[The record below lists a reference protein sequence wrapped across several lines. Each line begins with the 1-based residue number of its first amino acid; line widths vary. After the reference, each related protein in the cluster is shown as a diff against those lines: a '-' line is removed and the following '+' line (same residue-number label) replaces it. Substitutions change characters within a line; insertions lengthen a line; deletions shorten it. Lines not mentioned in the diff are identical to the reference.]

1 MGNNRLSSISWRVR
15 SLTALDRSIS
25 LIELRKF
32 FSTRIMNTQL
42 VESIIRLVNT
52 LPLAERS
59 LLKQRLL
66 QDDLPQSVDLN
77 AFSSSI
83 QPDQADR
90 SEWIAAL
97 HPWTQAL
104 MGVIQLETTETES
117 YVDYLEEKYR

>member
-25 LIELRKF
+25 LIELKKF

-66 QDDLPQSVDLN
+66 QDDLPRSVDLN
-77 AFSSSI
+77 ASSGSI

-90 SEWIAAL
+90 SEWVAAL
-97 HPWTQAL
+97 HLWTQAL
-104 MGVIQLETTETES
+104 MGVMQPEAETES

>member
-1 MGNNRLSSISWRVR
+1 
-15 SLTALDRSIS
+15 
-25 LIELRKF
+25 
-32 FSTRIMNTQL
+32 MNTQL

-77 AFSSSI
+77 AFSGSI
-83 QPDQADR
+83 QLDQAQSMVSEHDHP
-90 SEWIAAL
+90 EWIATL

-104 MGVIQLETTETES
+104 VGVIQLETKETES

>member
-1 MGNNRLSSISWRVR
+1 
-15 SLTALDRSIS
+15 
-25 LIELRKF
+25 
-32 FSTRIMNTQL
+32 MNTQL

-66 QDDLPQSVDLN
+66 QDDLPRSVDLN
-77 AFSSSI
+77 ASSGSI
-83 QPDQADR
+83 QLDQADR
-90 SEWIAAL
+90 LEWIAAL

-104 MGVIQLETTETES
+104 MGVIQPETTETER